1 MQHKNCSINEVNMP
15 ELANR
20 RSTCI
25 ICKIALNNECT
36 KVDKNPKYLKY
47 RGIVCNKCFD
57 QYYPSIDIDKE

>member
-1 MQHKNCSINEVNMP
+1 MP